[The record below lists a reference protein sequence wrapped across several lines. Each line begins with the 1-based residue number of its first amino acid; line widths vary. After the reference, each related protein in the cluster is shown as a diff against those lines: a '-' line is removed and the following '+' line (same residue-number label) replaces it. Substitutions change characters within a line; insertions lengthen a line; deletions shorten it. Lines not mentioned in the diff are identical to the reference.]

1 MREGGGVGLEV
12 FHHLN
17 KCLSFWGVSQ
27 PQPPLF
33 IHFQNNSSLFNLDRI
48 FKASTK
54 NWWWWGHKLLCITF
68 FVCACV
74 RVCVCVCKKGEG
86 RVIEKQILVRLGGL
100 LKIVNHIKIYTPL
113 HSQNNNKHTLNP
125 HLLIN
130 GSSPI

>member
-48 FKASTK
+48 FKASIK
-54 NWWWWGHKLLCITF
+54 NGGGGVINFYVSPSL
-68 FVCACV
+68 CV
-74 RVCVCVCKKGEG
+74 RACVCVCVC
-86 RVIEKQILVRLGGL
+86 V
-100 LKIVNHIKIYTPL
+100 
-113 HSQNNNKHTLNP
+113 
-125 HLLIN
+125 
-130 GSSPI
+130 

>member
-17 KCLSFWGVSQ
+17 KRLSFWGVSQ
-27 PQPPLF
+27 PQLPLF

-54 NWWWWGHKLLCITF
+54 IGGGGVINFYVSPSLC
-68 FVCACV
+68 
-74 RVCVCVCKKGEG
+74 VCVCVCVKKGGG
-86 RVIEKQILVRLGGL
+86 RVIEKTILVRLGGL

-113 HSQNNNKHTLNP
+113 HSQNNNKHTPSP

-130 GSSPI
+130 DSSPI